1 MFAFIVLMTTV
12 SPEVASNYDIRNGE
26 GKLIFKAVEQVDP
39 VVKDLHEIH
48 DQTKPPFVLSIIEM
62 KTGKEV
68 IKINGNLARGV
79 VSSILALQIYNIFN
93 RLAIIHLLRQNHPLC
108 SIIKLS

>member
-1 MFAFIVLMTTV
+1 M
-12 SPEVASNYDIRNGE
+12 ASNYDVRNGE
-26 GKLIFKAVEQVDP
+26 GKLVFKAVESVDP

-68 IKINGNLARGV
+68 MKITGNVARGV
-79 VSSILALQIYNIFN
+79 VSVTFNIS
-93 RLAIIHLLRQNHPLC
+93 Q
-108 SIIKLS
+108 

>member
-1 MFAFIVLMTTV
+1 M
-12 SPEVASNYDIRNGE
+12 
-26 GKLIFKAVEQVDP
+26 DP

-68 IKINGNLARGV
+68 MKINGNLARGV
-79 VSSILALQIYNIFN
+79 VSNNIF
-93 RLAIIHLLRQNHPLC
+93 LVDSTYFSYVFA
-108 SIIKLS
+108 